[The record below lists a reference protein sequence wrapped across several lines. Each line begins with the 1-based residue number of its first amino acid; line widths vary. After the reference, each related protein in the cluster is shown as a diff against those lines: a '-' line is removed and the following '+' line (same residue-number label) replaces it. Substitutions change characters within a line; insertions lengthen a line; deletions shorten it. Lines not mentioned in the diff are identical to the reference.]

1 MSFDVDI
8 DFADREQILKL
19 VEHIPA
25 MQKDGLKERKHNT
38 GVYFHHVPTNP
49 FTGLSTLDYKQ
60 AESAGWFKIDLLNV
74 GIYNNFSSNE
84 QIDDLLSKEPIWELL
99 EHREI
104 IQQLFHIHNH
114 SDTVIRM
121 KPRSIEQ
128 LAMVLAVIRPGKK
141 HLIGRKWADI
151 EQEVWTKTDDVYS
164 FKRSHAIGYAA
175 AIVLQLN
182 HLAYGIDNSKSQ

>member
-1 MSFDVDI
+1 LSFDVDI

-19 VEHIPA
+19 VAHRAA
-25 MQKDGLKERKHNT
+25 MQKDSSKERKHNT
-38 GVYFHHVPTNP
+38 GVYFHHVPVNP
-49 FTGLSTLDYKQ
+49 FTGLCTLDYKQ

-74 GIYNNFSSNE
+74 GIYNNFTSNE
-84 QIDDLLSKEPIWELL
+84 QIDDLLTKEPMWELL
-99 EHREI
+99 EHREV

-121 KPRSIEQ
+121 KPRSIDQ

-141 HLIGRKWADI
+141 HLIGRSWAEI
-151 EQEVWTKTDDVYS
+151 EKEVWTKTEDVYS
-164 FKRSHAIGYAA
+164 FKKSHSFGYAA

-182 HLAYGIDNSKSQ
+182 QLAYGINSGKT

>member
-8 DFADREQILKL
+8 DFADREQILK
-19 VEHIPA
+19 VVKHTAA
-25 MQKDGLKERKHNT
+25 MQRDDNKERKHNT

-49 FTGLSTLDYKQ
+49 FTGLCTLDYKQ
-60 AESAGWFKIDLLNV
+60 AENANWFKIDLLNV
-74 GIYNNFSSNE
+74 GIYNNFTSNE
-84 QIDDLLSKEPIWELL
+84 QIDDLLDKEPMWELL
-99 EHREI
+99 EHRDV

-141 HLIGRKWADI
+141 HLIGRSWAEI
-151 EQEVWTKTDDVYS
+151 EQEVWTKTEDVYS
-164 FKRSHAIGYAA
+164 FKKSHAVGYAA
-175 AIVLQLN
+175 AIALQLN
-182 HLAYGIDNSKSQ
+182 QLVYGIDSGKS

>member
-8 DFADREQILKL
+8 DFANREQVLNIVK
-19 VEHIPA
+19 HTAA
-25 MQKDGLKERKHNT
+25 MQKDGKKERKHNT

-49 FTGLSTLDYKQ
+49 FTGLCTLDYKQ
-60 AESAGWFKIDLLNV
+60 AEDAGWFKIDLLNV
-74 GIYNNFSSNE
+74 GIYGHFESNE

-99 EHREI
+99 EHKEV

-141 HLIGRKWADI
+141 HLIGRTWTEI
-151 EQEVWTKTDDVYS
+151 EREVWTKTEDVYS
-164 FKRSHAIGYAA
+164 FKKSHAIGYAA
-175 AIVLQLN
+175 AIALQLN
-182 HLAYGIDNSKSQ
+182 QLVYGVDSSKS